1 MCVLLHTYSVPTKS
15 NPKSEPLAD
24 VQRWLQQQSANL
36 WPAALG
42 SLSFRRSP
50 CIRPNCPACLSGE
63 KHPSYVLYG
72 RQQGRRFSLY
82 VPEELVPQVQRWL
95 DNGRAL
101 QELRLRCCQGRR
113 ASLLSQRQSVA
124 PLISATRP
132 WVITCWRIS
141 AIEIRD
147 KGIPRRCGNSQAS
160 TFTWTTRLGGK
171 VGLAPASRF
180 VLKTWQAGQAKPFTP
195 FTNDLARRIE
205 PSSSHIIGQSFRC
218 EEDNSGANDITI
230 R

>member
-1 MCVLLHTYSVPTKS
+1 MYALWHTYSISTRSK
-15 NPKSEPLAD
+15 PKSESLAD
-24 VQRWLQQQSANL
+24 VQRWLQKQSANL

-101 QELRLRCCQGRR
+101 QELLYQV
-113 ASLLSQRQSVA
+113 ASRNLQALK
-124 PLISATRP
+124 L
-132 WVITCWRIS
+132 
-141 AIEIRD
+141 ERD
-147 KGIPRRCGNSQAS
+147 QAS
-160 TFTWTTRLGGK
+160 K
-171 VGLAPASRF
+171 
-180 VLKTWQAGQAKPFTP
+180 KT
-195 FTNDLARRIE
+195 
-205 PSSSHIIGQSFRC
+205 
-218 EEDNSGANDITI
+218 ED
-230 R
+230 